1 MKPPAFDYV
10 RAHDVAHAVSL
21 LAAHG
26 GHAIPL
32 AGGQS
37 LMPALNFRLASPAV
51 LVDLNGIV
59 ELGACTVDA
68 DGSLVAG
75 ATTRHR
81 HVETSAVVARGWPL
95 LAHAM
100 GSVAHV
106 AIRNRGTI
114 GGSLCH
120 ADPSAEWPALC
131 MACDARLELQGPQ
144 AMRHVAAAD
153 FMQGLFTTARE
164 ADELLVRVRFP
175 AWPSRRRWG
184 FREVAP
190 RRGDFAIAGTAC
202 TIDVDA
208 GGTCTDARVVVFGVA
223 DGPVRAT
230 ASEAALRGR
239 RPDADAI
246 RAAAGLA
253 HDGLDARSDQHA
265 GAAYRLELVRTL
277 TARALDDALARA
289 PAVPA

>member
-1 MKPPAFDYV
+1 MKPPAFYYV

-26 GHAIPL
+26 GEATPL

-37 LMPALNFRLASPAV
+37 LMPALNFRLAAPGV

-59 ELGACTVDA
+59 ELGACSVDV
-68 DGSLVAG
+68 DGALVAG

-81 HVETSAVVARGWPL
+81 HVETSTIVARAWPL
-95 LAHAM
+95 LANAM

-106 AIRNRGTI
+106 AIRHRGTI

-131 MACDARLELQGPQ
+131 LACDASIELQGPHGT
-144 AMRHVAAAD
+144 RHMAAGD
-153 FMQGLFTTARE
+153 FMQGLFTTARA

-175 AWPSRRRWG
+175 TWPRGRRWG
-184 FREVAP
+184 FRELAR
-190 RRGDFAIAGTAC
+190 RRGDFAVAGTAC
-202 TIDVDA
+202 TLDVDA
-208 GGTCTDARVVVFGVA
+208 SGTCTDARVVVFGVA
-223 DGPVRAT
+223 DGPARAT
-230 ASEAALRGR
+230 ASEAELRGR
-239 RPDADAI
+239 RIDADAI
-246 RAAAGLA
+246 RDAAELAVAGLE
-253 HDGLDARSDQHA
+253 ARSDPHA
-265 GAAYRLELVRTL
+265 SAAYRLELVRTL

>member
-26 GHAIPL
+26 ADATPL

-37 LMPALNFRLASPAV
+37 LMPALNFRLASPAL
-51 LVDLNGIV
+51 LVDLNAIG
-59 ELGACTVDA
+59 ELSACAVDD
-68 DGSLVAG
+68 DGSLLIG
-75 ATTRHR
+75 ATARHR
-81 HVETSAVVARGWPL
+81 HVETSSTVARGWPL

-131 MACDARLELQGPQ
+131 IACEAHIELRSARGT
-144 AMRHVAAAD
+144 RDVAAAD
-153 FMQGLFTTARE
+153 FMSGLFTTVRAS
-164 ADELLVRVRFP
+164 DELLVRVRFP
-175 AWPSRRRWG
+175 RWPATRRWG
-184 FREVAP
+184 FREVAR

-202 TIDVDA
+202 TVDVDA
-208 GGTCTDARVVVFGVA
+208 AGACTDARVVVFGVA
-223 DGPVRAT
+223 DGPVRAS

-239 RPDADAI
+239 RPDAAAI
-246 RAAAGLA
+246 RAAAVAALTGLEP
-253 HDGLDARSDQHA
+253 RSDAHA
-265 GAAYRLELVRTL
+265 SSAYRLELVRTL
-277 TARALDDALARA
+277 TARALGDALG
-289 PAVPA
+289 VPA

>member
-21 LAAHG
+21 LAEHG
-26 GHAIPL
+26 SDATPL

-37 LMPALNFRLASPAV
+37 LVPALNFRLASPAL
-51 LVDLNGIV
+51 LVDLNGIA
-59 ELGACTVDA
+59 ELASCHVDP

-81 HVETSAVVARGWPL
+81 HVENSAAVARSWPL

-100 GSVAHV
+100 GWVAHL

-131 MACDARLELQGPQ
+131 IACDARIELRGP
-144 AMRHVAAAD
+144 RGTRELAAAD

-175 AWPSRRRWG
+175 RWPRTRRWG
-184 FREVAP
+184 FREVSR

-202 TIDVDA
+202 TVDVDDA
-208 GGTCTDARVVVFGVA
+208 GTCTDARVVVFGVA

-230 ASEAALRGR
+230 ASETALRGR
-239 RPDADAI
+239 RFDPDAI
-246 RAAAGLA
+246 REAADIAATGI
-253 HDGLDARSDQHA
+253 DARSDPHA
-265 GAAYRLELVRTL
+265 DAAYRLELVRTL
-277 TARALDDALARA
+277 TMRALEDALGR
-289 PAVPA
+289 PS